1 MEKCM
6 SIKKITAIIG
16 ELMLDNI
23 QQALKDHGVTG
34 FTIHPVKGR
43 GYYANL
49 YSEDGLVNHSQI
61 EVYTSDKHTKKI
73 VNLILNTGRVGV
85 DGQGLIAVTS
95 VDELYGINKQ
105 ALVDENAFNFYE
117 NEAK

>member
-1 MEKCM
+1 M
-6 SIKKITAIIG
+6 SIKKVTAIIG
-16 ELMLDNI
+16 ELMLDSVEE
-23 QQALKDHGVTG
+23 ALKTHGVTG

-61 EVYTSDKHTKKI
+61 EIYTSVNYAKKI
-73 VNLILNTGRVGV
+73 VDLIMETTSVGV

-95 VDELYGINKQ
+95 VDELYGIGDQ
-105 ALVDENAFNFYE
+105 ALVDEKSFNFFDE
-117 NEAK
+117 TIN

>member
-1 MEKCM
+1 M
-6 SIKKITAIIG
+6 SIKKVTAIIS
-16 ELMLDNI
+16 ELILDRVE
-23 QQALKDHGVTG
+23 QALKTHGVTG

-61 EVYTSDKHTKKI
+61 EIYTAAKHAKKI
-73 VNLILNTGRVGV
+73 VNLIMEITHVGA

-95 VDELYGINKQ
+95 VDELYGIGDKT
-105 ALVDENAFNFYE
+105 LLDDKSFNFFDE
-117 NEAK
+117 TIN